1 MYLGDKMK
9 YNLKQNICGVYQI
22 RNKINNKSYIGSSV
36 NISGRFSNHMNRDA
50 RKYYWRDFYKDIM
63 YYGQCNFEFIVL
75 EECDKEKLIER
86 EQYYYDLIKPEY
98 NFTRPVK
105 SPLLLK
111 EINDLAHSSE
121 RYYKSI
127 ENRRRNYN
135 TLYYKKLFSS
145 IQNKRK
151 KPVDIY
157 KDDNFIIS
165 CESLSEAARYIENN
179 TDFKGKNKV
188 SKIKAVCDGERQTAY
203 GYIFKYKV

>member
-1 MYLGDKMK
+1 MK
-9 YNLKQNICGVYQI
+9 YNLKQNICGIYQI